1 MRKSKFYTAL
11 KMCMIALFLINLI
24 IAMVTIAHDTDNV
37 KMSGSYFL
45 LAVGFLSIFLALEG
59 GTKIVDREW
68 FLYSPDEPFT
78 WDEKIFYP
86 INFVFSA
93 IMWIIANAISFASII
108 SVFAGGPLLISY
120 VAFGISIETLAYGSI
135 FLSVLLGIVW
145 LANNYNIRRKMF

>member
-59 GTKIVDREW
+59 GMNILDREW
-68 FLYSPDEPFT
+68 FIYSPDKPFT
-78 WDEKIFYP
+78 WDEKIIYP
-86 INFVFSA
+86 INFAFSA
-93 IMWIIANAISFASII
+93 IMWIIANAISFATII
-108 SVFAGGPLLISY
+108 SIFAGGPLLISY
-120 VAFGISIETLAYGSI
+120 VAFGMSVETLAYGSI

-145 LANNYNIRRKMF
+145 LANNLNLRRMIW